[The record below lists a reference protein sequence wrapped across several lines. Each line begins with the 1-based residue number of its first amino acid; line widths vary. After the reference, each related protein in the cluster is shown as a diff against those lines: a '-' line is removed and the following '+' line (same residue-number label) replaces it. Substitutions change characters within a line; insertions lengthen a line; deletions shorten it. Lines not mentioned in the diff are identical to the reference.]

1 MAGPT
6 VTLQSITGVDVELR
20 VAGPGSRS
28 YAFVIDWH
36 IRGILALA
44 WFFTML
50 FLFGGL
56 ARLAAGAPAWS
67 PLTLFLVQ
75 WSPWLIYFGY
85 HPVLE
90 VAMRGRTPGK
100 RMAGVRIVS
109 RTGDIPG
116 AGALLLRNVFRL
128 IDSLP
133 GLYLVGLG
141 SVMLTKHNVRIGD
154 LAAGTLLVHDSIESE
169 KSLAHLRVAT
179 GHNHL
184 DPQIIDLAQEL
195 LDRWKELDDG
205 ARAELARTLI
215 QRIDSTTDWS
225 TTARPTAQTTMDQ
238 HRAPQDPAA
247 TAAEEA
253 LTGDPSVQQNAEQL
267 RQRLIHL
274 LSSGGKPS

>member
-1 MAGPT
+1 MTGPT

-44 WFFTML
+44 WFFTL
-50 FLFGGL
+50 LLLFGGL
-56 ARLAAGAPAWS
+56 ADLTIALPALS
-67 PLTLFLVQ
+67 PLALLLVK

-85 HPVLE
+85 HPLLE
-90 VAMRGRTPGK
+90 TAMRGRTPGK
-100 RMAGVRIVS
+100 RMAGVRIVT

-116 AGALLLRNVFRL
+116 VGALLMRNVFRL

-141 SVMLTKHNVRIGD
+141 SVMLTRHNVRIGD

-169 KSLAHLRVAT
+169 KSLAHLRAAT

-184 DPQIIDLAQEL
+184 DPQVADLAQEL
-195 LDRWKELDDG
+195 LDRWQELDDG
-205 ARAELARTLI
+205 ARTELARTLI
-215 QRIDSTTDWS
+215 RHIDPTTDWS
-225 TTARPTAQTTMDQ
+225 TTARPKAQPTGQ
-238 HRAPQDPAA
+238 NQAQDPAA
-247 TAAEEA
+247 TAAEDA
-253 LTGDPSVQQNAEQL
+253 LTEDPLAQQNAEQL

-274 LSSGGKPS
+274 LSSGRKPA